1 MIKADKPEVA
11 GGRSRN
17 EADRCHRGSA
27 GHYRSAELGPGRNL
41 PSGSGGDRI
50 RHEIWRD
57 VAPKLGCVWAGGAGG
72 AVSGAHLEVDSAP
85 LVARCGL
92 ARSGRTGRCTTA
104 LVTGAT
110 GYMVRRLARRLEA

>member
-41 PSGSGGDRI
+41 PSGSGGVRI

-85 LVARCGL
+85 LAASRGL
-92 ARSGRTGRCTTA
+92 DRFH
-104 LVTGAT
+104 GA
-110 GYMVRRLARRLEA
+110 VRVNDVPGDGGDGIYRREAGAAP